1 MPNMRGSMKEAKKK
15 KVKSKVVMA
24 PTSSPTNKSVK
35 TVDKTS
41 EGEETA
47 YKQLYKKVQEKRKIT
62 EQSKDK
68 TNNELVAKKKKNLTE
83 PCKTVGGVASFL
95 EDDNYV
101 DMEVSDINNVFP
113 SEEED
118 EEDGEIVECSNSG
131 QDNNASMAVRQDQ
144 SFLNASALSAAHHQG
159 DQGHVKDAIPH
170 CLRNDPEAREIE
182 FNAMSVP
189 NESDRNELKDTMS
202 LIQKFMVQ
210 KGIISGTM
218 SEDEVSQ
225 FILKEQSQGSLTP
238 QKDQGQRP
246 EVVKTAKVTGTG
258 LNKQNAPV
266 ALVRTNNSE
275 VTVYKPAVTIA
286 NESANIVDQNSQ

>member
-1 MPNMRGSMKEAKKK
+1 MKKLHTNDFIRKFKKRGKLL
-15 KVKSKVVMA
+15 
-24 PTSSPTNKSVK
+24 NNLK
-35 TVDKTS
+35 T
-41 EGEETA
+41 
-47 YKQLYKKVQEKRKIT
+47 
-62 EQSKDK
+62 K

-101 DMEVSDINNVFP
+101 DMEVSDINNIFP

-118 EEDGEIVECSNSG
+118 EEDGEIVEFSNSG
-131 QDNNASMAVRQDQ
+131 PDNNASMAVRQDQ
-144 SFLNASALSAAHHQG
+144 SFLNANALSAVHHQG
-159 DQGHVKDAIPH
+159 DQGHVEDAIPH
-170 CLRNDPEAREIE
+170 CSRNDPEARETE

-189 NESDRNELKDTMS
+189 NESDGNELKDTMS
-202 LIQKFMVQ
+202 LMQKFMVQ

-246 EVVKTAKVTGTG
+246 
-258 LNKQNAPV
+258 
-266 ALVRTNNSE
+266 
-275 VTVYKPAVTIA
+275 
-286 NESANIVDQNSQ
+286 